1 MIRPSTLLAL
11 LLLPL
16 AGAWIHLFAV
26 HPVWTA
32 ARHEE
37 RQAAGR
43 RLVRELEL
51 TDLALFAEA
60 RYTRHPS
67 QADRFSAFQDHPMA
81 LDHFPS
87 GGMVRPPNPPKAP
100 PEPANDLD

>member
-1 MIRPSTLLAL
+1 MIRPSTVLAL
-11 LLLPL
+11 FLLPL
-16 AGAWIHLFAV
+16 IAAWIYLFAV

-32 ARHEE
+32 ARHDE

-43 RLVRELEL
+43 GLARALEL
-51 TDLALFAEA
+51 TDLALFTEA

-67 QADRFSAFQDHPMA
+67 QADRFSAFQDHPLA

-87 GGMVRPPNPPKAP
+87 GGMVRPPDPPSFLQKSAD
-100 PEPANDLD
+100 DLD